1 MNPEIASTTPPA
13 ALSRNLAPGRL
24 LSPYSLPTPRK
35 RKKNAK
41 KKKHTAKKKSAQRKQ
56 PLAPAV
62 TKSLPL
68 PLQACHYY
76 YAPCPCQR
84 TWKFKKFRYLGRG
97 TLGYLFNRLIP
108 ARVPGPVLHHCSDK
122 WVGYPDWESQIRQKF
137 ATPRQPRPLSFA
149 MSWFWSIFWK
159 YAQNKITRRKK
170 YYAESGNHAKL
181 WKRELAK

>member
-35 RKKNAK
+35 KAAK
-41 KKKHTAKKKSAQRKQ
+41 KSREKEKTYREKRKNSAKRKQ

-84 TWKFKKFRYLGRG
+84 AWKFKKFRYLGRG

-122 WVGYPDWESQIRQKF
+122 WVGYPDCER
-137 ATPRQPRPLSFA
+137 A
-149 MSWFWSIFWK
+149 K
-159 YAQNKITRRKK
+159 YGKSSPHQ
-170 YYAESGNHAKL
+170 GNPGP
-181 WKRELAK
+181 